1 MGGLHGAEI
10 CELVGLY
17 LLSQLTEVM
26 PIHTIGL
33 YRDDGLAVSTATPRQ
48 IEILKKKICRIF
60 ERNGLQVTI
69 EANTKVV
76 NFLDI
81 TLDLGTGTFKPY
93 MKENDV
99 PIYVSSKSNH
109 PPLVLRNIPLGVNRR
124 LSRISSN
131 KEIFDAAKPPYQ
143 EALTKSGYTHVLEY
157 GPPDQL
163 SPKKKNRKKYVTR
176 FNPPFSLSVQ
186 SNVGR
191 EFLRLIDTAFPPNNP
206 LHKLFNRQTVKI
218 SYRCMPNMAQA
229 ISRHN
234 AKVLKADQLI
244 DQQPGCS
251 CGDDPASCPVQG
263 ICKTKGVVYEACVKE
278 TISGNKET
286 YTGLTCRQF
295 KTRFNEHNLDMN
307 NPSGRIK
314 SKLSSHIWSLKDRG
328 INYEVTWRLLD
339 KATTFNPTTKKCRLC
354 LKEKYFIMYRRD
366 SSSLNKRSEV
376 FNTCRHRT
384 QDLLM
389 NVKT

>member
-1 MGGLHGAEI
+1 
-10 CELVGLY
+10 
-17 LLSQLTEVM
+17 
-26 PIHTIGL
+26 
-33 YRDDGLAVSTATPRQ
+33 
-48 IEILKKKICRIF
+48 
-60 ERNGLQVTI
+60 
-69 EANTKVV
+69 
-76 NFLDI
+76 
-81 TLDLGTGTFKPY
+81 
-93 MKENDV
+93 
-99 PIYVSSKSNH
+99 
-109 PPLVLRNIPLGVNRR
+109 
-124 LSRISSN
+124 
-131 KEIFDAAKPPYQ
+131 
-143 EALTKSGYTHVLEY
+143 
-157 GPPDQL
+157 
-163 SPKKKNRKKYVTR
+163 
-176 FNPPFSLSVQ
+176 
-186 SNVGR
+186 
-191 EFLRLIDTAFPPNNP
+191 
-206 LHKLFNRQTVKI
+206 
-218 SYRCMPNMAQA
+218 MAQA

-328 INYEVTWRLLD
+328 IGYEVTWRLLD
-339 KATTFNPTTKKCRLC
+339 KAPTFNPTFKKCRLC

>member
-1 MGGLHGAEI
+1 
-10 CELVGLY
+10 
-17 LLSQLTEVM
+17 M

-33 YRDDGLAVSTATPRQ
+33 YRDDGLAVSTATQRQ
-48 IEILKKKICRIF
+48 IEILKKKICKIF
-60 ERNGLQVTI
+60 ERNSLQVTI

-157 GPPDQL
+157 GPPNQL
-163 SPKKKNRKKYVTR
+163 STKKKNRKKSVTW

-263 ICKTKGVVYEACVKE
+263 KCKTKGVVYEACVKE

-286 YTGLTCRQF
+286 
-295 KTRFNEHNLDMN
+295 
-307 NPSGRIK
+307 
-314 SKLSSHIWSLKDRG
+314 
-328 INYEVTWRLLD
+328 
-339 KATTFNPTTKKCRLC
+339 
-354 LKEKYFIMYRRD
+354 
-366 SSSLNKRSEV
+366 
-376 FNTCRHRT
+376 
-384 QDLLM
+384 
-389 NVKT
+389 